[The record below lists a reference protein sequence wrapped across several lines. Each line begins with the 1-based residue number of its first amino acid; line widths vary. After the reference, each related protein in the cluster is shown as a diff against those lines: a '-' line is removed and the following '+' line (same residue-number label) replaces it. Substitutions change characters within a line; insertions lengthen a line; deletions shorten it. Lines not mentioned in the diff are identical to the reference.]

1 MLSVFFRTTNL
12 PQRGIWFKF
21 TLESKNYPLRRVSDR
36 LHFSEVS
43 AFSQIRQAPGR
54 SLFAA
59 VDSYLPPAQKNM
71 YVKVTF
77 F

>member
-1 MLSVFFRTTNL
+1 MCRRISLLASCP
-12 PQRGIWFKF
+12 PQDYEPFLGEGI
-21 TLESKNYPLRRVSDR
+21 YGGP
-36 LHFSEVS
+36 HFSEVS

>member
-1 MLSVFFRTTNL
+1 MEEVFFVQMDL
-12 PQRGIWFKF
+12 IAGFLSSHDYEPFLGEGI
-21 TLESKNYPLRRVSDR
+21 YGGP
-36 LHFSEVS
+36 HFSEVS
-43 AFSQIRQAPGR
+43 AFSQIRQTTGR

-59 VDSYLPPAQKNM
+59 VDSYLPLAQNNM

>member
-1 MLSVFFRTTNL
+1 MEEVFFVQMHL
-12 PQRGIWFKF
+12 IAGFLSCSYEPFPGEGI
-21 TLESKNYPLRRVSDR
+21 YGGP
-36 LHFSEVS
+36 HFSEVS

-59 VDSYLPPAQKNM
+59 IDSYLPPAPNNM